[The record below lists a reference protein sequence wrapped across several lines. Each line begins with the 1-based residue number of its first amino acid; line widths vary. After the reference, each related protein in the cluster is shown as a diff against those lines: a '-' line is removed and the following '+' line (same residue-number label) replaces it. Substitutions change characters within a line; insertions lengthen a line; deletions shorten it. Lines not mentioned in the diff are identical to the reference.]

1 MRTKLA
7 IQKPLGLLVTVLLAA
22 SYVVVFG
29 MGTATAAAHKPA
41 TGGTCALTE
50 IQGKPVQ
57 QFGPCK
63 KYMPSGMSSE
73 GDKWDTQHCW
83 QFSEV
88 NSSTVGL
95 TQISCSN
102 PILWGQAVV
111 ACPNGS
117 PAPNNDKSKCTA
129 TTGAVCTD
137 GSAPPCGT
145 GIISD
150 KAAKGNCVG
159 ALTNCDLFNQYVN
172 PFINFLAALVGVA
185 VVISIIYG
193 GIQYGSSA
201 GDPQKITAAKTRIRN
216 ALIALVTF
224 MFLFSLLKFL
234 LPGGLF

>member
-1 MRTKLA
+1 LV
-7 IQKPLGLLVTVLLAA
+7 IQKLSVLFVTVLLAV
-22 SYVVVFG
+22 SYIAVFATS
-29 MGTATAAAHKPA
+29 TATAAAAKPA
-41 TGGTCALTE
+41 PKATTT
-50 IQGKPVQ
+50 
-57 QFGPCK
+57 
-63 KYMPSGMSSE
+63 
-73 GDKWDTQHCW
+73 
-83 QFSEV
+83 
-88 NSSTVGL
+88 
-95 TQISCSN
+95 
-102 PILWGQAVV
+102 
-111 ACPNGS
+111 ACP
-117 PAPNNDKSKCTA
+117 
-129 TTGAVCTD
+129 D

-159 ALTNCDLFNQYVN
+159 SLTNCDIFNQYVN

>member
-1 MRTKLA
+1 M
-7 IQKPLGLLVTVLLAA
+7 P
-22 SYVVVFG
+22 
-29 MGTATAAAHKPA
+29 
-41 TGGTCALTE
+41 GGA
-50 IQGKPVQ
+50 
-57 QFGPCK
+57 
-63 KYMPSGMSSE
+63 SSE
-73 GDKWDTQHCW
+73 GDKWDTKHCW
-83 QFSEV
+83 QFTEV

-95 TQISCSN
+95 TSISCSN
-102 PILWGQAVV
+102 PILWGQAST
-111 ACPNGS
+111 AP
-117 PAPNNDKSKCTA
+117 PAP
-129 TTGAVCTD
+129 AVCTD

-159 ALTNCDLFNQYVN
+159 SLTNCDIFNQYVN

-185 VVISIIYG
+185 VVISIVYG